1 MWAPSCV
8 TSRLH
13 VDTWLCHIVHTQ
25 RLPSTE
31 ALTGVFDLLTMIE
44 LTDGMYFSVCWFMGM
59 ECELNCLLHRCV
71 KCLTCV
77 IFLMI
82 VL

>member
-1 MWAPSCV
+1 MG
-8 TSRLH
+8 
-13 VDTWLCHIVHTQ
+13 TWLCHIVHTQ

-31 ALTGVFDLLTMIE
+31 ALTGVFNLLTMIV
-44 LTDGMYFSVCWFMGM
+44 LIDGMCLGVCWFMGV
-59 ECELNCLLHRCV
+59 ECELNCLLQSRM

-77 IFLMI
+77 IVLMI